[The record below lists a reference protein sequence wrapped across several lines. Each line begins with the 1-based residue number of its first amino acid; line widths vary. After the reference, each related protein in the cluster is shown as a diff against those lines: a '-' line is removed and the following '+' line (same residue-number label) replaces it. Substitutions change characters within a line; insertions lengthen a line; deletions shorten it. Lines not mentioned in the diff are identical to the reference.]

1 MTAKSRPG
9 TPYYLIA
16 IGLIAAGPAL
26 AQGTVQNSPAGLV
39 PQGSPLQR
47 VLPPPRP
54 DVGPGLQQPAL
65 PEPRGAVPNQAVR
78 IASVSVV
85 GATAYQP
92 GALASLTSGLTGP
105 AVPLSQVEQ
114 ARQSILSRYREDGFV
129 LSTVS
134 ANVDAAGNLRFT
146 VVEGR
151 IADVRLEGD
160 IGPAGTQVLR
170 FLRRLLDERPIS
182 AATLERYVLL
192 ATDVP
197 GVTVRTVL
205 RPSAEEPGA
214 LTLIAQVS
222 RHAVG
227 GLLAADNRAFRATG
241 PEQLLAIGTFNSF
254 TQFGERTELS
264 LLHSFNNTQTFG
276 QAATEFF
283 VGGSGLRV
291 RLYAGE
297 GGVTPSSPLREVGY
311 DGRTRVFGVQAGYP
325 IIRRRQQTLSAVVA
339 FDAIE
344 SDIRTDVPFPATRA
358 SFDSL
363 RVLRAGADSALEDL
377 LLGNGRPGINTV
389 SLRLSQGLQGLGASQ
404 PGNPAAGRLGERP
417 DFFKFNA
424 EITRTQTLFQPWE
437 GASVALFGL
446 VAGQVSNS
454 VLPPAE
460 KFFLGGIRY
469 NRGFYAGEVT
479 GDNALT
485 LSAEL
490 QLNTGFQFEAFG
502 RSLDVNTQFYL
513 FHDWGQTWENRSTDA
528 NRRLQSAGGGVR
540 AQLTQYT
547 EFDLEGVARFT
558 RNPQGTTSTT
568 TGGNTGR
575 ISPLNSQAVY
585 WRVLTRF

>member
-1 MTAKSRPG
+1 
-9 TPYYLIA
+9 
-16 IGLIAAGPAL
+16 
-26 AQGTVQNSPAGLV
+26 TVQNSPAALV